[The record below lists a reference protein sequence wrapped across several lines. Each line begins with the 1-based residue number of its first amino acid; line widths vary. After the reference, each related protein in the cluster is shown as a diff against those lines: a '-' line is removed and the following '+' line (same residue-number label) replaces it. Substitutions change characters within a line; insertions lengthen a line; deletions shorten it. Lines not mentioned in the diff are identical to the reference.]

1 MGRKKR
7 DRLEFRFYEVPKGE
21 SVLALLGQA
30 WVGTYGHQDERRH
43 FHNLLEVGYCHYGSG
58 HLLLGDR
65 TVPYE
70 DAMISA
76 IPAYYPH
83 STVSS
88 EVSSWEYLFFD
99 VEELLAEMVPDNS
112 KRLAEN
118 LFTVNKR
125 ASLLRI
131 EEYPELSATVWRI
144 LEEARER
151 RPYRKELIRSLLKI

>member
-21 SVLALLGQA
+21 SVLALLGKA
-30 WVGTYGHQDERRH
+30 WVGNYGHTDERRH
-43 FHNLLEVGYCHYGSG
+43 FHNLFEVGYCHYGSG

-88 EVSSWEYLFFD
+88 EVSSW
-99 VEELLAEMVPDNS
+99 
-112 KRLAEN
+112 
-118 LFTVNKR
+118 
-125 ASLLRI
+125 
-131 EEYPELSATVWRI
+131 
-144 LEEARER
+144 
-151 RPYRKELIRSLLKI
+151 